1 MQTALSLRAAAS
13 HKGHATSCWSTEVRG
28 EADDSSRGHVHAAEA
43 AAPHQRHLSF
53 VHTWKKTLLVFSS
66 NLAYHILCTTLMMPV
81 FFFFQSVEILIIGR
95 LRKRA
100 INISSAATG
109 WGGGGGGERWRPA
122 PLKPLMEEDGA
133 SGPSSVSRHLFL
145 VAGDDFHRLIEIRDR
160 KTY

>member
-81 FFFFQSVEILIIGR
+81 VFFFFQSVEILIIGR

-109 WGGGGGGERWRPA
+109 WGGRAGGEVA
-122 PLKPLMEEDGA
+122 TCTSEAADGGRR
-133 SGPSSVSRHLFL
+133 SLWTVVCQPTSVSCS
-145 VAGDDFHRLIEIRDR
+145 G
-160 KTY
+160 

>member
-81 FFFFQSVEILIIGR
+81 VFFFS
-95 LRKRA
+95 
-100 INISSAATG
+100 ISGDIDNYNWQAEEEGYKYLVSCHG
-109 WGGGGGGERWRPA
+109 VGGGGGGGEVA
-122 PLKPLMEEDGA
+122 TCASEAADGGRR
-133 SGPSSVSRHLFL
+133 SLWTVVCQPTSVSCS
-145 VAGDDFHRLIEIRDR
+145 G
-160 KTY
+160 